1 MNLQESVTTYINCLL
16 SLPNGNG
23 RHYIKFSDGRV
34 LFQSNIFSHSMAL
47 MAEIKRMLN
56 LIDNLKKGEG
66 NHEQNRRNSSRYHS
80 GPFTDRRD
88 VGA

>member
-34 LFQSNIFSHSMAL
+34 LFSEQYLFALYGAYGRDKTNVELDRQFKERRRQS
-47 MAEIKRMLN
+47 
-56 LIDNLKKGEG
+56 
-66 NHEQNRRNSSRYHS
+66 
-80 GPFTDRRD
+80 
-88 VGA
+88 